1 MIIEEI
7 AFDLKDP
14 KQREETF
21 EHLYEKVFPVVAEIV
36 SRQGGSFQDAKDIF
50 QDALIIFYEKNV
62 SGDLNVRLS
71 EEAYVVGIAK
81 HLWNKKVKSKY
92 KLLSLDLFEKQI
104 RLPEDYFEV
113 ETSKTNRLLHLLEFA
128 GKKCLELLRSI
139 YYDKLPMNKVSQIHG
154 FLNAHS
160 ASVQKYKCIEKIKVF
175 VEQKSLSYEDLM
187 E

>member
-1 MIIEEI
+1 MPTADVDFKTI
-7 AFDLKDP
+7 
-14 KQREETF
+14 
-21 EHLYEKVFPVVAEIV
+21 
-36 SRQGGSFQDAKDIF
+36 
-50 QDALIIFYEKNV
+50 
-62 SGDLNVRLS
+62 
-71 EEAYVVGIAK
+71 
-81 HLWNKKVKSKY
+81 WNKKVKSKY